1 MYVFLISLHQTC
13 IANDVFG
20 KDMLK
25 YTCSAASGM
34 NNIISR
40 NLLLIRLKD
49 CWTASLSLGDKMS
62 IWTNQEICEKRVCS
76 PCTTLKR
83 DIPIYPKDYLISCY
97 LQNKRPKGHI
107 TYLIHFFF
115 TTYKPMFIPA

>member
-13 IANDVFG
+13 IANDLFG

-25 YTCSAASGM
+25 YTCSAESGM

-49 CWTASLSLGDKMS
+49 SWFACLSQDDKM
-62 IWTNQEICEKRVCS
+62 TRC
-76 PCTTLKR
+76 PCLDKSR
-83 DIPIYPKDYLISCY
+83 
-97 LQNKRPKGHI
+97 N
-107 TYLIHFFF
+107 
-115 TTYKPMFIPA
+115 M